1 MFRCALCLLYFKGL
15 TKQYPTTPVVDNELL
30 QMSVRLFRRTV
41 AAQTSGVEKPDEK
54 PTADVAGPAAPAAP
68 AANELTAQPE
78 VCVS

>member
-1 MFRCALCLLYFKGL
+1 MQLVLLHFKGL

-30 QMSVRLFRRTV
+30 QMSVRLFRRTM
-41 AAQTSGVEKPDEK
+41 AAQTSGVEKPDSSA
-54 PTADVAGPAAPAAP
+54 PTADVAGP

>member
-1 MFRCALCLLYFKGL
+1 MQLLHFKGL

-30 QMSVRLFRRTV
+30 QMSVRLFRRTM
-41 AAQTSGVEKPDEK
+41 AAQTSGVEKPDGSA
-54 PTADVAGPAAPAAP
+54 PTADVAGPAAT